1 MILQLSLKIGKLF
14 LDISNNMHLSSE
26 SQDILAFMTDVF
38 SPWINDMSPSY
49 ILYNFFRFILRN

>member
-49 ILYNFFRFILRN
+49 ILS